1 MPNKFIWFP
10 KKSHHGYFDK
20 VLGKHFYD
28 KSEKR
33 DYMNAHGLAEDG
45 SMEHDRKRVDKIVE
59 QINEDRR
66 KQGKKTLTKEQLV
79 GDTRR

>member
-20 VLGKHFYD
+20 ALARNFNS

-33 DYMNAHGLAEDG
+33 YFINHQELHEDG
-45 SMEHDRKRVDKIVE
+45 SMESERHRVDRLAE
-59 QINEDRR
+59 QINEERK
-66 KQGKKTLTKEQLV
+66 KQGLKSKTVSELRGTV
-79 GDTRR
+79 